1 LSPIQFA
8 AIAFACI
15 VASAVSGALLRPRLP
30 EHHLNGDSKDVIKL
44 SIAIVATMSALVL
57 ALLFASTRTSFEH
70 TSGLV
75 SRLTA
80 DIAELD
86 RVLKHYGPEAEPVR
100 AALRAE
106 IQPMIDAI
114 WRDEAVARGVKLDES
129 KAPEEEV
136 LYMLQDLQPANAK
149 QRALHARASQISTDL
164 QQTQLALFAQ
174 PTDSISNT
182 FLIVLIAWLMFIFG
196 IFSMSA
202 PANPT
207 MFVVIAICILSASAA
222 FYLILELGMPFG
234 GLMQLSHEPLRN
246 ALK

>member
-1 LSPIQFA
+1 MSPIQFA

>member
-8 AIAFACI
+8 AIAFICI
-15 VASAVSGALLRPRLP
+15 VASAIGGALLRLRLP
-30 EHHLNGDSKDVIKL
+30 EHHVSGDSKDVIKL
-44 SIAIVATMSALVL
+44 SIALVATMCALVL

-70 TSGLV
+70 SSALV

-86 RVLKHYGPEAEPVR
+86 RVLNHYGPDAEPVR
-100 AALRAE
+100 VALRAE
-106 IQPMIDAI
+106 IQPMIDSL
-114 WRDEAVARGVKLDES
+114 WREDALARGVKLDES
-129 KAPEEEV
+129 KAPEEQV
-136 LYMLQDLQPANAK
+136 LYMLQDLQPAGAK
-149 QRALHARASQISTDL
+149 QRALHARAIQISTDL

-182 FLIVLIAWLMFIFG
+182 FLVVLIIWLMFIFG

-207 MFVVIAICILSASAA
+207 MFVVIALCILSASAA

-234 GLMQLSHEPLRN
+234 GLMQLSSEPLRN

>member
-1 LSPIQFA
+1 MSPIQFA

-15 VASAVSGALLRPRLP
+15 VASAVGGALLRPRLP

-86 RVLKHYGPEAEPVR
+86 RVLKHYGPEADPVR

-114 WRDEAVARGVKLDES
+114 WRDEAVARGVRLDDS
-129 KAPEEEV
+129 RAPEEEV
-136 LYMLQDLQPANAK
+136 LYMLQDLQPANVK
-149 QRALHARASQISTDL
+149 QRALHARAIQISTDL

-174 PTDSISNT
+174 PADSISNT

-207 MFVVIAICILSASAA
+207 MFVVIAICIFSASAA
-222 FYLILELGMPFG
+222 FYLILELGIPFG

>member
-1 LSPIQFA
+1 MVGRIS
-8 AIAFACI
+8 
-15 VASAVSGALLRPRLP
+15 
-30 EHHLNGDSKDVIKL
+30 
-44 SIAIVATMSALVL
+44 SALVL
-57 ALLFASTRTSFEH
+57 ALLFASTRTSFER

-100 AALRAE
+100 ASLRSE
-106 IQPMIDAI
+106 IQPMIDSI
-114 WRDEAVARGVKLDES
+114 WRDDAMARDAKLDES

-136 LYMLQDLQPANAK
+136 LYMLQDLQPATAK
-149 QRALHARASQISTDL
+149 QRALQARAIQISTDL

-182 FLIVLIAWLMFIFG
+182 FLVVLIVWLMFIFG

-202 PANPT
+202 PPNPT
-207 MFVVIAICILSASAA
+207 LPAEASSSRRQACRKT
-222 FYLILELGMPFG
+222 E
-234 GLMQLSHEPLRN
+234 SRV
-246 ALK
+246 

>member
-15 VASAVSGALLRPRLP
+15 VASAVGGALLRPRLP

-44 SIAIVATMSALVL
+44 SIALVATMSALVL
-57 ALLFASTRTSFEH
+57 ALLFASTRTSFERS
-70 TSGLV
+70 SGLV

-86 RVLKHYGPEAEPVR
+86 RVLKHYGPDADPVR
-100 AALRAE
+100 EALRAE
-106 IQPMIDAI
+106 IQPMIDSI
-114 WRDEAVARGVKLDES
+114 WREEAVARGVKLDES
-129 KAPEEEV
+129 KAPEEQV

-149 QRALHARASQISTDL
+149 QRVLHARAIQISADL
-164 QQTQLALFAQ
+164 QQTQIALFAQ

-182 FLIVLIAWLMFIFG
+182 FLIVLIVWLMFIFG

-207 MFVVIAICILSASAA
+207 MFAVIAICILSASAA
-222 FYLILELGMPFG
+222 FYLILELGLPFG
-234 GLMQLSHEPLRN
+234 GLMQLSNEPLRN

>member
-1 LSPIQFA
+1 LSPIQFS

-15 VASAVSGALLRPRLP
+15 VASAVGGALLRPRLP

-44 SIAIVATMSALVL
+44 SIALVATMSALVL

-86 RVLKHYGPEAEPVR
+86 RVLKHYGPEADPVR
-100 AALRAE
+100 AALRTE

-114 WRDEAVARGVKLDES
+114 WRDEVVARGAKLDES
-129 KAPEEEV
+129 RAPEEEV
-136 LYMLQDLQPANAK
+136 LYMLQDLQPTNAK
-149 QRALHARASQISTDL
+149 QRALHARAIQISTDL

-174 PTDSISNT
+174 PGDSISNT
-182 FLIVLIAWLMFIFG
+182 FLIVLIVWLMFIFG

-202 PANPT
+202 PPNST
-207 MFVVIAICILSASAA
+207 MFVVIAICILSESAA

-234 GLMQLSHEPLRN
+234 GLMQLSNEPLRN